1 MTQVANRAK
10 VAVKV
15 MMIKRIWW
23 GVLLGALLTACVP
36 QAHTANAP
44 EIRNFFFSTDTWG
57 ELPFSVQ
64 AKQQALV
71 AATLR
76 DGVLRLEE
84 DVPFAIEPAGAT
96 VRQFRAVFEVDV
108 RSGVPKTKSGY
119 ALQVVVPRELEAVIL
134 TNQLTG
140 VSNAVTLLKPD
151 IDRDG

>member
-1 MTQVANRAK
+1 VLF
-10 VAVKV
+10 
-15 MMIKRIWW
+15 
-23 GVLLGALLTACVP
+23 GVWLAILLTSCVP
-36 QAHTANAP
+36 QRQYTSSTP

-57 ELPFSVQ
+57 ALPFSVQ

-76 DGVLRLEE
+76 DGILRLEE
-84 DVPFAIEPAGAT
+84 DVPFVIEPAGAT

-119 ALQVVVPRELEAVIL
+119 ALQVVVPQELEAVIL

-140 VSNAVTLLKPD
+140 VSNAVTLLELKQTD
-151 IDRDG
+151 S

>member
-1 MTQVANRAK
+1 MTGYLTHRHY
-10 VAVKV
+10 
-15 MMIKRIWW
+15 W
-23 GVLLGALLTACVP
+23 GVFLVVFLAACAP
-36 QAHTANAP
+36 QTRQVSSAP

-57 ELPFSVQ
+57 ALPFSVQ

-84 DVPFAIEPAGAT
+84 DVPFLIEPADAT
-96 VRQFRAVFEVDV
+96 VRQFQAVFEVDV

-119 ALQVVVPRELEAVIL
+119 ALQVVVPRELETVIL

-140 VSNAVTLLKPD
+140 VSNAVTLLELENT
-151 IDRDG
+151 DG